1 MVPNYRE
8 IIIFGDEE
16 RFTADELLNIKR
28 TLNTMSAADEETEP
42 FDVIVRHYT
51 DSDELVRG
59 LMPDEKVD
67 AIVSPYYTDDK
78 TFRNGIQLLDF
89 VKFVLD
95 GDCKTVLYFPPDI
108 EAIDSETCEKIDR
121 AHIDL
126 ALSIDRDEQ
135 FFSKVYGCLKR
146 EDTKV

>member
-16 RFTADELLNIKR
+16 RFTADALLNIKR
-28 TLNTMSAADEETEP
+28 TLNTMSAADKEAEP

-51 DSDELVRG
+51 DSGALAQG

-67 AIVSPYYTDDK
+67 AIISPYDISDK
-78 TFRNGIQLLDF
+78 TFRTGIQLLDF

-95 GDCKTVLYFPPDI
+95 GDCKTVLYFPSDI
-108 EAIDSETCEKIDR
+108 EVIDDETCEKIDR
-121 AHIDL
+121 AEIDY
-126 ALSIDRDEQ
+126 ALNIDKDEQ
-135 FFSKVYGCLKR
+135 FWSKVYGCLKR

>member
-16 RFTADELLNIKR
+16 RFTADALLNIKR
-28 TLNTMSAADEETEP
+28 TLNTMSAADKEAEP

-51 DSDELVRG
+51 DSGALAQG

-67 AIVSPYYTDDK
+67 AVISPYDINDK
-78 TFRNGIQLLDF
+78 TFRTGIQLLEF
-89 VKFVLD
+89 VKLVLD
-95 GDCKTVLYFPPDI
+95 GDCKTVLYFPSDI
-108 EAIDSETCEKIDR
+108 EAIDAETCEKIDR
-121 AHIDL
+121 AEIDY
-126 ALSIDRDEQ
+126 ALNIDKDEQ
-135 FFSKVYGCLKR
+135 FWSKVYVCLKR

>member
-28 TLNTMSAADEETEP
+28 TLNTMSAADKEAEP
-42 FDVIVRHYT
+42 FDVIVRHYA
-51 DSDELVRG
+51 DSDDLAHG

-67 AIVSPYYTDDK
+67 AIISPYYTDDK
-78 TFRNGIQLLDF
+78 IFRNGIQLLDF

-95 GDCKTVLYFPPDI
+95 GDCKTVLYFPSDI
-108 EAIDSETCEKIDR
+108 EVIDEETCEKIDR
-121 AHIDL
+121 AAIDY
-126 ALSIDRDEQ
+126 ALNIDNDEQ
-135 FFSKVYGCLKR
+135 FWSKVYGCLKR